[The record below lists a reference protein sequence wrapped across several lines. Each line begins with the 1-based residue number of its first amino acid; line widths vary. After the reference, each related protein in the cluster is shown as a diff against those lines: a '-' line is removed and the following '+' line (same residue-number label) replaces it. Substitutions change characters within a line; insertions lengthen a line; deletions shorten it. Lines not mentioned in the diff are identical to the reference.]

1 MNYRTPSPKLI
12 AINSSVIT
20 TYVEHPKA
28 IEVVAILGMK
38 FRRNLMNAMDQ

>member
-1 MNYRTPSPKLI
+1 MNSTT
-12 AINSSVIT
+12 VT

-38 FRRNLMNAMDQ
+38 FRRNLMNTIDL